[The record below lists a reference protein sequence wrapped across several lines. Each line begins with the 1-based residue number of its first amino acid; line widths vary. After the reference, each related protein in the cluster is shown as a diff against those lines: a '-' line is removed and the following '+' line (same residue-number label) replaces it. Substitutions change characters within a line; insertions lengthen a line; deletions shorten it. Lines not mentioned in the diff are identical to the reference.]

1 MEYVLKTSGLT
12 KKFANHLAV
21 DSVSLHIKRGEIYGF
36 IGKNGA
42 GKTTFMKM
50 ISGLSSPSA
59 GGIELFGV
67 SGSETAKYHSRI
79 GNLIEAPGLYPG
91 MTGAENL
98 KCKMLALG
106 IHKTGYEKELLE
118 LVGLSQT
125 QKKKVK
131 NYSLGMRQRLGIAM
145 ALVGGPD
152 FLVLDEP
159 INGLDPQGM
168 AEVRDMLLRL
178 KEEKNMTIMVS
189 SHILEELYKIADTFG
204 IIHEG
209 RLLQEVSR
217 EELSARCSDYT
228 ELVVADAACACPVL
242 EAADIRQFKVVD
254 SQTIHIYDKMEQL
267 GRLNMALAEAGC
279 MVESLRVVQET
290 LENYFLKLTGNAG
303 REESKH
309 D

>member
-1 MEYVLKTSGLT
+1 MEYVLKTNGLT
-12 KKFANHLAV
+12 KQFGKHLAV
-21 DSVSLHIKRGEIYGF
+21 NQVILHIKRGEIYGF

-50 ISGLSSPSA
+50 ASGLSSPSA
-59 GGIELFGV
+59 GEMELFG
-67 SGSETAKYHSRI
+67 AKGKEIAEYHSRI

-98 KCKMLALG
+98 KCKIYALG
-106 IHKTGYEKELLE
+106 IHKPGYEKELIE
-118 LVGLSQT
+118 LVGLAQT
-125 QKKKVK
+125 GKKKVK

-145 ALVGGPD
+145 ALIGEPD
-152 FLVLDEP
+152 FLILDEP

-168 AEVRDMLLRL
+168 AEIRDMLIRL

-209 RLLQEVSR
+209 RLLQEISR
-217 EELSARCSDYT
+217 EELAAKCSDYAQLT
-228 ELVVADAACACPVL
+228 VSDAARACTVL
-242 EAADIRQFKVVD
+242 ESSGFRQFKVID
-254 SQTIHIYDKMEQL
+254 SRTVHIYESFDQL
-267 GRLNMALAEAGC
+267 GSLNMALVQAGC
-279 MVESLRVVQET
+279 TVESLHMVQEN

-303 REESKH
+303 QEG
-309 D
+309 